1 MEDLDQIIKE
11 IRENTYNND
20 LADIYIR
27 ELLDKDKKYD
37 YLSNFYRRFFDAFIW
52 FRRICYLSEIKEK

>member
-11 IRENTYNND
+11 IRRNTYDNE

-27 ELLDKDKKYD
+27 ELLDRDKEYD
-37 YLSNFYRRFFDAFIW
+37 
-52 FRRICYLSEIKEK
+52 

>member
-11 IRENTYNND
+11 IRENTYND
-20 LADIYIR
+20 DFADIYIR

-37 YLSNFYRRFFDAFIW
+37 
-52 FRRICYLSEIKEK
+52 